1 MATTTPNSPPVRVA
15 KGLTIFIP
23 DPKSTTISLAFG
35 SIELGSRTASSPMS
49 PLYVPIHKRPGWQPP
64 ASGNDHDYL
73 SSLGL
78 HRYTREE
85 LFGMTSTP
93 CYRDM
98 RQEIQQTCPEILNGS
113 KPGFP
118 ARCDNT
124 TAGLT
129 EEYGASKPPIWN
141 PRQEHGDLSPTV
153 ATMQRRTPAFS
164 RRGGRMANRVVRG
177 RRHSYGGFNSWFG
190 SAAGVAARGAS
201 GRRAVGDTTIALI
214 RDAVTED
221 G

>member
-23 DPKSTTISLAFG
+23 DLKSTNISLAFG
-35 SIELGSRTASSPMS
+35 SIELGSHTASSPMS

-64 ASGNDHDYL
+64 ADDYP
-73 SSLGL
+73 SSLGP

-85 LFGMTSTP
+85 LFGMSSTP

-118 ARCDNT
+118 TRCGST

-129 EEYGASKPPIWN
+129 EEYRASKPPIWN
-141 PRQEHGDLSPTV
+141 PSQEHGDPSRTP

-164 RRGGRMANRVVRG
+164 RRGGRTNRIVRG

-201 GRRAVGDTTIALI
+201 GWRAVGDTNIA
-214 RDAVTED
+214 T
-221 G
+221 